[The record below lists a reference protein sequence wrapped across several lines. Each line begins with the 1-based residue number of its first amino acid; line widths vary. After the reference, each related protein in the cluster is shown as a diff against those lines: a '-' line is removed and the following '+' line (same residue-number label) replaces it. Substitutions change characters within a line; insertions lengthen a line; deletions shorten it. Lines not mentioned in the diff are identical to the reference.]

1 MRDLPAK
8 LSLPNYCINCKLQ
21 VYCRYRTN
29 SEGKLTIDLL
39 ATVLSSRRLSVI
51 RIGRITSADIV
62 TMAWRVVVNNV
73 ETRPP
78 GGRGRP
84 KDQHSGCPTCRLLIS
99 EEDVAPASRACARR
113 AAELFVWVLLQP
125 LFVVDYR
132 MRSATCPTESVKR
145 ESMRLGRYSVS
156 SGVELDRGLLIHITV
171 CRHHLVDK

>member
-1 MRDLPAK
+1 MDNRPARYCAEFQKTVGYSNWAHHQRRHRDYGVA
-8 LSLPNYCINCKLQ
+8 
-21 VYCRYRTN
+21 
-29 SEGKLTIDLL
+29 
-39 ATVLSSRRLSVI
+39 SRH
-51 RIGRITSADIV
+51 
-62 TMAWRVVVNNV
+62 NNV
-73 ETRPP
+73 ETRQP